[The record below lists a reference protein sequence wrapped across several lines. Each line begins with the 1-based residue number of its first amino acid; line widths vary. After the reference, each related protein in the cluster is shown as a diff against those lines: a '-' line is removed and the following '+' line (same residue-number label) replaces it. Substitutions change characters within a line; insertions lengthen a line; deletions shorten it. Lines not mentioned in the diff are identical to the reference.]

1 MLRATE
7 KIVANILRKKLK
19 RKLSTNYEKITLDLE
34 EGKEIVVQLGC

>member
-19 RKLSTNYEKITLDLE
+19 RKLRTNYEKISLDLE
-34 EGKEIVVQLGC
+34 EGKEIDVQLGC